1 MKTCLIT
8 GASGGVAS
16 ALAEQLRAQGWR
28 LALVSRDA
36 AKLALADG
44 DLAIEADVATEAGA
58 VVLLGS
64 PE

>member
-16 ALAEQLRAQGWR
+16 ALAQTLRLAGWR

-36 AKLALADG
+36 GRVHRPMPWPTAPAP
-44 DLAIEADVATEAGA
+44 
-58 VVLLGS
+58 S
-64 PE
+64 